1 MANQGGDKAKVIVV
15 VGATGQQGNSVV
27 KAMKDDK
34 NFIIKAATRNTQSKE
49 AKQLAAEGVQVIQ
62 LDMFDPASCN
72 EALKGAYGVFL
83 VTPVNFKPGETE
95 LEIQQGKNVV
105 DAAKANGIQHLVF
118 SGLRSAK
125 EVAGLEGC
133 SHFEN
138 KKVIFDH
145 IVKLG
150 VPYSVVSYAAYY
162 ENLFSYFPPQKNAN
176 GEYVLGFPMLSTP
189 FDLICVSDAGEVT
202 HQVFLRPD
210 EFMGQ
215 WIYLAS
221 DSATVEEY
229 ANILTKKFPGKKFVA
244 SNITPEQFAQF
255 PFPGAKDL
263 AVMFQFY
270 LTGKCPYHVEET
282 RKLHPKILTFE
293 QWVEKNR
300 DALEASWS

>member
-1 MANQGGDKAKVIVV
+1 MANRDGDNAKVIVI
-15 VGATGQQGNSVV
+15 VGATGQQGSSVV
-27 KAMKDDK
+27 RAMKDDK
-34 NFIIKAATRNTQSKE
+34 HFVIKAATRNTQSKE

-95 LEIQQGKNVV
+95 LEIQQGINVV

-138 KKVIFDH
+138 KKAIFDY
-145 IVKLG
+145 IVKQG

-162 ENLFSYFPPQKNAN
+162 ENLFSYFPPRKTAN
-176 GEYVLGFPMLSTP
+176 DEYVLDIPMLSSP
-189 FDLICVSDAGEVT
+189 FDMICVADAGEVT
-202 HQVFLRPD
+202 HQVFLRPN
-210 EFMGQ
+210 EYKGQ
-215 WIYLAS
+215 WIFLAS
-221 DSATVEEY
+221 DRATIQEY
-229 ANILTKKFPGKKFVA
+229 ANTLTKKFPGKKFVA
-244 SNITPEQFAQF
+244 SNISPEQFAQF

-263 AVMFQFY
+263 SVMFQFY
-270 LTGKCPYHVEET
+270 ITGKCPYHVEET
-282 RKLHPKILTFE
+282 RKLHPNVLTFE
-293 QWVEKNR
+293 QWVDKNH
-300 DALEASWS
+300 DALEAAWS